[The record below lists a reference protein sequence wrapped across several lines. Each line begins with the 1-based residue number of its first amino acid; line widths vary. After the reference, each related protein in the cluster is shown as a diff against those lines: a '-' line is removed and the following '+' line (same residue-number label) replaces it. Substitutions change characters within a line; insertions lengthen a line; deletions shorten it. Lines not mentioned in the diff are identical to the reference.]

1 MDPAGTA
8 GERINDRTAQN
19 ATFPGDVNSEAATR
33 PKARHAAARP
43 GVRQRREEGD
53 LAVLALQKH
62 FGNARSDA
70 EIAVDL
76 HWRVQAIEVEAS
88 VAVRE
93 KLGHLRVS
101 GFAIPHSR
109 KQGRSPSE

>member
-19 ATFPGDVNSEAATR
+19 ATFPGDVNSEALTR
-33 PKARHAAARP
+33 PQARHAPARP
-43 GVRQRREEGD
+43 DVRQRREKRD

-70 EIAVDL
+70 EIAVNL
-76 HWRVQAIEVEAS
+76 HWR
-88 VAVRE
+88 
-93 KLGHLRVS
+93 LRHPA
-101 GFAIPHSR
+101 FA
-109 KQGRSPSE
+109 